1 MADRYYVAN
10 NGLNSTTSW
19 SATPYGSTGAAVP
32 VDGDDV
38 YFLTLTGEL
47 SADLNTFE
55 TGVPAT
61 ITVGKGCS
69 LYIASGSSMSI
80 GDGTN
85 TCTTITYEGGGSQWA
100 FTAAAANANDNITI
114 NTTGAVTVTN
124 STNANSLDN
133 VYVNRGTVNI
143 RGTIKPSVYN
153 FGGNVDIRGGGTVG
167 TLDCLAGRTV
177 TKDTVTT
184 LNATGSAIVTIDED
198 VSVTTANVNGGRV
211 NLRSVGTT
219 TTLNQKGGLVTPDG
233 ALGTHTITNA
243 NIYGTNAT
251 TSFIT
256 KVGLSEFTLTNAPS
270 YFGTVSPKSSDT
282 SSTDFGAGA

>member
-19 SATPYGSTGAAVP
+19 STTPYGATGAAVP

-47 SADLNTFE
+47 ADDLNTFE

-61 ITVGKGCS
+61 ITVGKGCA
-69 LYIASGSSMSI
+69 LFIASGSSMSI

-85 TCTTITYEGGGSQWA
+85 TCTTITYEGGGAQWA
-100 FTAAAANANDNITI
+100 ITAAAANAIDNINI
-114 NTTGAVTVTN
+114 NTAGTVTVTKT
-124 STNANSLDN
+124 TNANSLDN
-133 VYVNRGTVNI
+133 VYVDRGTVSI
-143 RGTIKPSVYN
+143 RGTLKPNVYN
-153 FGGNVDIRGGGTVG
+153 FGGNVDVRGGGTVG
-167 TLDCLAGRTV
+167 ILDCIAGRTT

-184 LNATGSAIVTIDED
+184 LNATGSALVTIDED

-219 TTLNQKGGLVTPDG
+219 TTLNQKGGMVTPNG
-233 ALGTHTITNA
+233 SLGTHTITTA

-256 KVGLSEFTLTNAPS
+256 TVGLSSFSIGTPN
-270 YFGTVSPKSSDT
+270 YFGTVSPKSVDS